1 MTLSF
6 NFEIT
11 RFDDDQELCVITRR
25 HEMTSENYLMIPLCK
40 IKRYEIND
48 EFQSENQTTS
58 PFKIERN
65 RFDDDQELCVIAQ
78 NYGQGV
84 AKKGW

>member
-1 MTLSF
+1 
-6 NFEIT
+6 
-11 RFDDDQELCVITRR
+11 
-25 HEMTSENYLMIPLCK
+25 MTSPL
-40 IKRYEIND
+40 
-48 EFQSENQTTS
+48 
-58 PFKIERN
+58 KIERN

>member
-1 MTLSF
+1 M
-6 NFEIT
+6 
-11 RFDDDQELCVITRR
+11 ELGI
-25 HEMTSENYLMIPLCK
+25 HLEFLEDSDH
-40 IKRYEIND
+40 KRSNIN
-48 EFQSENQTTS
+48 QQMTS